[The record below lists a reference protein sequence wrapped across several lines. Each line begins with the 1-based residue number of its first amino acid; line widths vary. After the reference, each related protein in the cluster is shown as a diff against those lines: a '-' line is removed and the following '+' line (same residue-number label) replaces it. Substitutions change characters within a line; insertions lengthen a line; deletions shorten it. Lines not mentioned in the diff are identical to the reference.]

1 MSSLLLQKVLFEQD
15 FSLCSKIAELLKHVE
30 AAWLSES
37 EYTYSVYNL
46 G

>member
-1 MSSLLLQKVLFEQD
+1 MSSLLLQKVFFEQD
-15 FSLCSKIAELLKHVE
+15 FTLCSKIAELLKHVE
-30 AAWLSES
+30 AAWLSET